1 MPSGKL
7 EKVEED
13 PDYIPESSSSE
24 DEFDKTKFENLLSK
38 KKEPSMMDVIEILID
53 KGGISVG
60 NILGIQKI
68 MKLIDTLP
76 QEEQGEVGS
85 CLNLIIILANLYL
98 RHMEQH
104 KQK

>member
-38 KKEPSMMDVIEILID
+38 K
-53 KGGISVG
+53 
-60 NILGIQKI
+60 
-68 MKLIDTLP
+68 
-76 QEEQGEVGS
+76 
-85 CLNLIIILANLYL
+85 
-98 RHMEQH
+98 
-104 KQK
+104 